1 MTPAAISIPFFR
13 ASPLRGAI
21 RPYNPVGIS
30 RLRPV
35 GIALRELGGM
45 VVCFMARMLYPIEL
59 GVALC
64 GRYRIGFVLSVDQI
78 PTVYL

>member
-1 MTPAAISIPFFR
+1 MTPAAMSIPFCR
-13 ASPLRGAI
+13 ARPFRGAI

-45 VVCFMARMLYPIEL
+45 VVCFMALMLYPIEL
-59 GVALC
+59 GLALC
-64 GRYRIGFVLSVDQI
+64 GRYHIGFVLSVDRI
-78 PTVYL
+78 PTVYV